1 LFHHPVAHVHQKNID
16 SYGVRGSFMSS
27 TDVDRYRIAA
37 RMERLPLSPWHNKI
51 RLIVGSVNFSDAF
64 DALTVAYVLP
74 ALIPLW
80 HMTPANIGALISIGY
95 AGQVI
100 GGIFSGWL
108 AERYGRV
115 PLMVANIVLFSLM
128 SFACVLAQNYPTL
141 LTLRFLQGIGL
152 GGEVPIANTYINEFA
167 KSTQRG
173 RFVLLQQLMFPIGL
187 TTVALVGTFVVPN
200 LGWQW
205 MFVLGGLPVLLA
217 LPMIR
222 VLPESPRWLAS
233 RGRDEDADRVMTRI
247 EALVSAQGARPL
259 PPIPTDVAP
268 AVACSSRFRE
278 LFQGIYLKRTLSLW
292 VLWFCAY
299 LITYAIT
306 GWLPSI
312 MRTIYHQTVAQ
323 SNFHGFVVSFTGLAV
338 LLLTAFTIDRIGR
351 KRAYSFGFLL
361 AAVPLFVAAFTPNL
375 AALAVVTLATL
386 AFASM
391 GMIPGSLGMYTAE
404 NYPNHLRA
412 IGSGASSISQRLSSV
427 VGPYLVGMILPVYGV
442 NGVFGMFGVFAEI
455 AGVTC
460 LLFSVETSGKT
471 LEELSPTAAP
481 AGTA

>member
-1 LFHHPVAHVHQKNID
+1 MIA
-16 SYGVRGSFMSS
+16 GAG
-27 TDVDRYRIAA
+27 VDRYQIAA

-80 HMTPANIGALISIGY
+80 HMVPAEIGALISIGY

-100 GGIFSGWL
+100 GGIVSGWL
-108 AERYGRV
+108 AEKYGRV
-115 PLMVANIVLFSLM
+115 PLMVSNIVLFSLM

-173 RFVLLQQLMFPIGL
+173 RFVLLQQLMFPVGL
-187 TTVALVGTFVVPN
+187 TTVALVGTFVVPR

-233 RGRDEDADRVMTRI
+233 RGRAEDADRVLTQV
-247 EALVSAQGARPL
+247 EVLVSARGTVPL
-259 PPIPTDVAP
+259 PPIPTDIAP
-268 AVACSSRFRE
+268 AVASVSRFRD
-278 LFQGIYLKRTLSLW
+278 LFEGIYLQRTLSLW

-299 LITYAIT
+299 LITYAMT

-312 MRTIYHQTVAQ
+312 MRTVYHQSVAQ
-323 SNFHGFVVSFTGLAV
+323 SNLYGFVVSLTGLLV
-338 LLLTAFTIDRIGR
+338 LLFAAFTIDKIGR
-351 KRAYSFGFLL
+351 KRAYAGGFLL

-375 AALAVVTLATL
+375 GVFAVVTLATL
-386 AFASM
+386 AFAAM

-427 VGPYLVGMILPVYGV
+427 VGPYLVGMILPGYGV
-442 NGVFGMFGVFAEI
+442 SGVFGMFAVFAVI

-460 LLFSVETSGKT
+460 VLFSAETAGKT

-481 AGTA
+481 ARTA

>member
-1 LFHHPVAHVHQKNID
+1 MIAAGD
-16 SYGVRGSFMSS
+16 A
-27 TDVDRYRIAA
+27 DRYQIAA
-37 RMERLPLSPWHNKI
+37 RLERLPLSPWHNKI

-80 HMTPANIGALISIGY
+80 HMVPSEIGALISIGY

-100 GGIFSGWL
+100 GGILSGCL
-108 AERYGRV
+108 AEKYGRV

-128 SFACVLAQNYPTL
+128 SLACIFAQSYPAL

-152 GGEVPIANTYINEFA
+152 GGEVPIANTYISEFA
-167 KSTQRG
+167 KSTGRG
-173 RFVLLQQLMFPIGL
+173 RFVLIQQLMFPIGL
-187 TTVALVGTFVVPN
+187 TTVALVGTFVVPK

-233 RGRDEDADRVMTRI
+233 RGRGEDADIALTRI
-247 EALVSAQGARPL
+247 EGQISRQHGAPL
-259 PPIPTDVAP
+259 PPIPSNVAP
-268 AVACSSRFRE
+268 AVASAARFGD
-278 LFQGIYLKRTLSLW
+278 LFAGIYLKRTLSLW

-299 LITYAIT
+299 LITYAMT

-312 MRTIYHQTVAQ
+312 MRTTYHLPVAQ
-323 SNFHGFVVSFTGLAV
+323 SNLYGFVVNVTGLLV
-338 LLLTAFTIDRIGR
+338 LLLAAFTIDKIGR
-351 KRAYSFGFLL
+351 KRAFSIGFLL
-361 AAVPLFVAAFTPNL
+361 AAVPLFIAAFTPNL
-375 AALAVVTLATL
+375 SALALLTLATL
-386 AFASM
+386 AFAAM

-404 NYPNHLRA
+404 NYPNQLRA

-427 VGPYLVGMILPVYGV
+427 LGPYLVGLILPAYGV
-442 NGVFGMFGVFAEI
+442 GGVFGMFAVFAVIGGI
-455 AGVTC
+455 AC
-460 LLFSVETSGKT
+460 ALFSVETAGKT
-471 LEELSPTAAP
+471 LEQLSPAAAP
-481 AGTA
+481 SGTA